1 MYLHIFLYI
10 CRKINLLGNYRY
22 DKMMTALISIVNDAK
37 RKFMKQGS
45 NNIFNGYD
53 SLTRMDD
60 ASDWDTF
67 KGITDKV
74 SELLAIHKYILK
86 DDRWKTVNP
95 LTMILI
101 HQNAQ
106 CMITKMLP
114 EVCFIILA
122 RILSSQVYNA
132 IKLFV
137 YYIYI

>member
-1 MYLHIFLYI
+1 
-10 CRKINLLGNYRY
+10 
-22 DKMMTALISIVNDAK
+22 MMTALISIVNDAK
-37 RKFMKQGS
+37 RKLLKQAS

-53 SLTRMDD
+53 PLTRMDD

-74 SELLAIHKYILK
+74 SELLAIHKFILK

-101 HQNAQ
+101 HQNVQ

-122 RILSSQVYNA
+122 RILSS
-132 IKLFV
+132 
-137 YYIYI
+137 